1 MMRYFR
7 ILLIVSILLST
18 LFFNSCFR
26 SSKQNVDKEPPRV
39 NLPKLLYNINI
50 DSLEISVGWVRNGQF
65 LSNIL
70 ESYRVD
76 YQTIDILATKYRYV
90 FDSRKLKAGNAYTMM
105 FKPGKQPKPLYLV
118 YEINAT
124 DYAIYSLADSIY
136 VKIGHKELE
145 KRIESAKGVITSSL
159 WNAMV
164 DGGYDANLSGALSE
178 IYAWTIDFFGIQ
190 RNDSF
195 EIIYERHYVE
205 GKPIGFG
212 KIISAR
218 FTHYGKDMFAFRFE
232 QDGQADYFDE
242 AGQSLMRAFLKAPLK
257 YSRISSTFTNSRYH
271 PVLKICRP
279 HHGVDY
285 AAPSGTPVFSI
296 GEGTVVKKGFQAGG
310 GGNYLYIK
318 HNGVYT
324 TAYMHLKAFAKGIG
338 NGSRVSQG
346 QLIGYVGST
355 GLSTGPHLDF
365 RVFRNNTPI
374 NPLTMESPPAKPVE
388 KKYLEKYLLEIRG
401 QQELLDS
408 VQNGNTA
415 ILKRFSDS
423 IFHVKDSVPV
433 SDNTAPAQ
441 AVK

>member
-1 MMRYFR
+1 
-7 ILLIVSILLST
+7 
-18 LFFNSCFR
+18 
-26 SSKQNVDKEPPRV
+26 
-39 NLPKLLYNINI
+39 
-50 DSLEISVGWVRNGQF
+50 
-65 LSNIL
+65 
-70 ESYRVD
+70 
-76 YQTIDILATKYRYV
+76 
-90 FDSRKLKAGNAYTMM
+90 
-105 FKPGKQPKPLYLV
+105 
-118 YEINAT
+118 
-124 DYAIYSLADSIY
+124 
-136 VKIGHKELE
+136 
-145 KRIESAKGVITSSL
+145 
-159 WNAMV
+159 
-164 DGGYDANLSGALSE
+164 
-178 IYAWTIDFFGIQ
+178 
-190 RNDSF
+190 
-195 EIIYERHYVE
+195 
-205 GKPIGFG
+205 
-212 KIISAR
+212 
-218 FTHYGKDMFAFRFE
+218 
-232 QDGQADYFDE
+232 
-242 AGQSLMRAFLKAPLK
+242 LKAPLK

-271 PVLKICRP
+271 PVLKISRP